1 MGTLSGALFYSRII
15 YAFLHFVNRVF
26 TKNYKINYKIISA
39 CFRFNLIFRLFL
51 LLCVFYAIRKCHF
64 PNIFMII
71 KIFITCSHPCHFSGI
86 GFIFRLQMVT
96 SAFSGNKLER
106 VASLPPPVGAARMS
120 PVTPDFRKHPDERHA
135 PFRGRLE
142 VDPAHKHPEGVLC
155 AAGGYDPPLRGV
167 VRLQRQSRQ
176 RVTASRLS

>member
-51 LLCVFYAIRKCHF
+51 LLCVFYAIKKCHF
-64 PNIFMII
+64 PNILMII
-71 KIFITCSHPCHFSGI
+71 KIFITCCHPCHFSGI

-106 VASLPPPVGAARMS
+106 AASLPA
-120 PVTPDFRKHPDERHA
+120 T
-135 PFRGRLE
+135 L
-142 VDPAHKHPEGVLC
+142 
-155 AAGGYDPPLRGV
+155 
-167 VRLQRQSRQ
+167 
-176 RVTASRLS
+176 

>member
-71 KIFITCSHPCHFSGI
+71 KIFITCCHPCHFSGI
-86 GFIFRLQMVT
+86 GFIFRLQTVT
-96 SAFSGNKLER
+96 IPFPGYIIR
-106 VASLPPPVGAARMS
+106 PS
-120 PVTPDFRKHPDERHA
+120 PVTGTPWYPIDCMSYKYTIASIMKCA
-135 PFRGRLE
+135 PHGE
-142 VDPAHKHPEGVLC
+142 
-155 AAGGYDPPLRGV
+155 AALASTVPL
-167 VRLQRQSRQ
+167 
-176 RVTASRLS
+176 